1 MTSLRTPFHFRI
13 SNALAGL
20 VTAPWPPKLRR
31 FAFDLASGGLA
42 TGKGIKDVTTSRCL
56 LCGAAQDSVGH
67 YLAECAY
74 LQPLRSWLG
83 TIWHSLQWSSP
94 SPGASPRHFALFIA
108 YGWAPRVGSRDACV
122 ALHGA
127 ALQACRTARARLIKT
142 GSPMANHDMIHQA
155 KRRLASHIALDW
167 RCATNPDPFAA
178 DVHSVRPNSRRA
190 FFKRWGCLCRVN
202 AGNYTLEEC
211 ADPDR

>member
-1 MTSLRTPFHFRI
+1 M
-13 SNALAGL
+13 
-20 VTAPWPPKLRR
+20 
-31 FAFDLASGGLA
+31 
-42 TGKGIKDVTTSRCL
+42 
-56 LCGAAQDSVGH
+56 
-67 YLAECAY
+67 
-74 LQPLRSWLG
+74 
-83 TIWHSLQWSSP
+83 
-94 SPGASPRHFALFIA
+94 
-108 YGWAPRVGSRDACV
+108 GSRDACV

-142 GSPMANHDMIHQA
+142 GSPMASHDMIHQA

-178 DVHSVRPNSRRA
+178 DVHSVRPNPRRA

>member
-1 MTSLRTPFHFRI
+1 MSDCAPSKQSRRPDRAA
-13 SNALAGL
+13 SPWRPSPEGQPDPDALAA
-20 VTAPWPPKLRR
+20 V
-31 FAFDLASGGLA
+31 
-42 TGKGIKDVTTSRCL
+42 L
-56 LCGAAQDSVGH
+56 LD
-67 YLAECAY
+67 
-74 LQPLRSWLG
+74 
-83 TIWHSLQWSSP
+83 
-94 SPGASPRHFALFIA
+94 
-108 YGWAPRVGSRDACV
+108 
-122 ALHGA
+122 
-127 ALQACRTARARLIKT
+127 K
-142 GSPMANHDMIHQA
+142 A